1 MINTSLIIGEAG
13 TAKST
18 TILKTIETLDDFV
31 CLAYTHSAVN
41 NLRSKSTKNKDK
53 FKTIHSFLHIKVDEN
68 GNETIMLNR
77 PINVPEYIFID
88 EISLVPINLL
98 HTAYTLISN
107 NISNFENQQVNIIL
121 VGDLLQLNPVSNS
134 RFLIDYHKLFDVPN
148 IKLGF
153 QEAML
158 IGDHLSN
165 NIFSTEYYKNS
176 KRLILTK
183 NYRSN
188 DAVLKV
194 LNSVLEDVNM
204 IKNNMIEK
212 KHINSY
218 IRKGYVILSSTY
230 KNLEYVKQTYD
241 YVNLYQ
247 NKAEILKNYGINASE
262 KLRHSVSKLPQESQI
277 NCSAV
282 PSKNPYG
289 IVVQEEKSIN
299 ELYEINTLIGK
310 IKFSDGDFLLL
321 SKTLSREFL
330 NGDIV
335 KLYKNNSYY
344 EIVSLGLDEPKK
356 LLLDKSSC
364 YPLLPL
370 NYITIHK
377 SQGLSLNKIL
387 IILDDLFEITM
398 LYTAITRAKKSVKF
412 TCLNKLPIEKLKL
425 YTNAFNKL
433 KSIIYPECECE
444 SSYIE

>member
-41 NLRSKSTKNKDK
+41 NLRSKSTKNKDR

-121 VGDLLQLNPVSNS
+121 VGDLLQLNPVSNT
-134 RFLIDYHKLFDVPN
+134 RFLIDYHTLFDVPN

-165 NIFSTEYYKNS
+165 NIFSTEYYKNAR
-176 KRLILTK
+176 RLILTK

-194 LNSVLEDVNM
+194 LNSVLEDVNT
-204 IKNNMIEK
+204 IKDNMIAKES
-212 KHINSY
+212 INSY
-218 IRKGYVILSSTY
+218 IKRGYIILSSTY

-241 YVNLYQ
+241 YINLYQ
-247 NKAEILKNYGINASE
+247 NKEEVLKNYGIVVKPEHEMRTASE
-262 KLRHSVSKLPQESQI
+262 MPKHFVRTIQK
-277 NCSAV
+277 
-282 PSKNPYG
+282 
-289 IVVQEEKSIN
+289 EKSVK
-299 ELYEINTLIGK
+299 ELYEINTLVGK

-321 SKTLSREFL
+321 TEILSRDFL

-344 EIVSLGLDEPKK
+344 EIVNLNSDEPKK
-356 LLLDKSSC
+356 LLLDKSNI

-377 SQGLSLNKIL
+377 SQSLSLNKVL
-387 IILDDLFEITM
+387 VILDDLFEITM

-412 TCLNKLPIEKLKL
+412 VCLDKLPIEKLKL

-433 KSIIYPECECE
+433 KSIIYPEYTPE

>member
-18 TILKTIETLDDFV
+18 TILKTVETLDNFV
-31 CLAYTHSAVN
+31 CLAFTHSAVN
-41 NLRSKSTKNKDK
+41 NLRSKSTKNKDR
-53 FKTIHSFLHIKVDEN
+53 FKTIHSFLRIKIDEN
-68 GNETIMLNR
+68 GDEIIMLNQR
-77 PINVPEYIFID
+77 IDIPEYIFID

-98 HTAYTLISN
+98 HTAYTIISN
-107 NISNFENQQVNIIL
+107 NIYKFENRTVNIIL

-165 NIFSTEYYKNS
+165 NIFSTEYYKNAR
-176 KRLILTK
+176 RLILTK

-194 LNSVLEDVNM
+194 LNSVLNDVNT
-204 IKNNMIEK
+204 IKDNMISKES
-212 KHINSY
+212 INSY
-218 IRKGYVILSSTY
+218 IKKGYIILSSTY

-241 YVNLYQ
+241 YINLYQ
-247 NKAEILKNYGINASE
+247 NKEEVLKNYGV
-262 KLRHSVSKLPQESQI
+262 KVR
-277 NCSAV
+277 
-282 PSKNPYG
+282 
-289 IVVQEEKSIN
+289 EEKKVT
-299 ELYEINTLIGK
+299 ELYEINTLVGK

-321 SKTLSREFL
+321 TEILSRDFL

-344 EIVSLGLDEPKK
+344 EIVNLNSDEPKK
-356 LLLDKSSC
+356 LLLDKSNI

-377 SQGLSLNKIL
+377 SQSLSLNKVL
-387 IILDDLFEITM
+387 VILDDLFEITM
-398 LYTAITRAKKSVKF
+398 LYTAITRAKKSIKF

-433 KSIIYPECECE
+433 KSIIYPECGSE

>member
-41 NLRSKSTKNKDK
+41 NLRSKSTKDKDR

-121 VGDLLQLNPVSNS
+121 VGDLLQLNPVSNT
-134 RFLIDYHKLFDVPN
+134 RFLIDYHTLFDVPN

-165 NIFSTEYYKNS
+165 NIFSTEYYKKSN
-176 KRLILTK
+176 RLILTK

-188 DAVLKV
+188 DTVLKV
-194 LNSVLEDVNM
+194 LNSVLEDVNT
-204 IKNNMIEK
+204 IKDNMIEK
-212 KHINSY
+212 ESINSY

-241 YVNLYQ
+241 YINLYQ
-247 NKAEILKNYGINASE
+247 NKEEVLKNYGVTVRE
-262 KLRHSVSKLPQESQI
+262 ER
-277 NCSAV
+277 
-282 PSKNPYG
+282 
-289 IVVQEEKSIN
+289 IVN

-356 LLLDKSSC
+356 LLLDKSST

-377 SQGLSLNKIL
+377 SQGLSLNKVL
-387 IILDDLFEITM
+387 VILDDLFEITM

-433 KSIIYPECECE
+433 KSIIYPECASE

>member
-18 TILKTIETLDDFV
+18 TILKTVETLDNFV
-31 CLAYTHSAVN
+31 CLAFTHSAVN
-41 NLRSKSTKNKDK
+41 NLRSKSTKNKDR
-53 FKTIHSFLHIKVDEN
+53 FKTIHSFLRIKIDEN
-68 GNETIMLNR
+68 GDEIIMLNQR
-77 PINVPEYIFID
+77 IDVPEYIFID

-98 HTAYTLISN
+98 HTAYTIISN
-107 NISNFENQQVNIIL
+107 NIYKFENRTINIIL

-165 NIFSTEYYKNS
+165 NIFSTEYYKNAR
-176 KRLILTK
+176 RLILTK

-194 LNSVLEDVNM
+194 LNSVLEDVNT
-204 IKNNMIEK
+204 IKDNMIAKES
-212 KHINSY
+212 INSY
-218 IRKGYVILSSTY
+218 IKKGYIILSSTY

-241 YVNLYQ
+241 YINLYQ
-247 NKAEILKNYGINASE
+247 NKEEVLKNYGIMVSREATSCPLNGLNARA
-262 KLRHSVSKLPQESQI
+262 KTLVSKPEHEMRTI
-277 NCSAV
+277 RER
-282 PSKNPYG
+282 KN
-289 IVVQEEKSIN
+289 VK
-299 ELYEINTLIGK
+299 ELYEINTLVGK

-321 SKTLSREFL
+321 TEILSRDFL

-344 EIVSLGLDEPKK
+344 EIVNLNSDEPKK
-356 LLLDKSSC
+356 LLLDKSNI

-377 SQGLSLNKIL
+377 SQSLSLNKVL
-387 IILDDLFEITM
+387 VILDDLFEITM
-398 LYTAITRAKKSVKF
+398 LYTAITRAKKSIKF

-433 KSIIYPECECE
+433 KSIIYPECE
-444 SSYIE
+444 SQSDIMST

>member
-41 NLRSKSTKNKDK
+41 NLRSKTTKNKDK
-53 FKTIHSFLHIKVDEN
+53 FKTIHSFLHIKINGDGDEVV
-68 GNETIMLNR
+68 MLNR
-77 PINVPEYIFID
+77 PINIPEYIFID

-98 HTAYTLISN
+98 HTTYTIISN
-107 NISNFENQQVNIIL
+107 NISKFENQHVNIVL

-134 RFLIDYHKLFDVPN
+134 RILIDYQTLFDVPN

-165 NIFSTEYYKNS
+165 NVFSTEYYKKA

-204 IKNNMIEK
+204 IKYNMIK
-212 KHINSY
+212 KESINSY
-218 IRKGYVILSSTY
+218 IKRGYVILSSTY
-230 KNLEYVKQTYD
+230 KNLEYVKQAYD
-241 YVNLYQ
+241 YINLYQ
-247 NKAEILKNYGINASE
+247 NEKEVLKNYGIIVNS
-262 KLRHSVSKLPQESQI
+262 KLRHLVSKPEHEMCDI
-277 NCSAV
+277 R
-282 PSKNPYG
+282 
-289 IVVQEEKSIN
+289 EEKSAK

-310 IKFSDGDFLLL
+310 IKFSDGDHLLL
-321 SKTLSREFL
+321 TKNLSKDFL

-335 KLYKNNSYY
+335 KLYKNCGYY
-344 EIVSLGLDEPKK
+344 EIVSLDLDKPKK
-356 LLLDKSSC
+356 ILLDKSSC

-377 SQGLSLNKIL
+377 SQGLSLNKVL

-398 LYTAITRAKKSVKF
+398 LYTAITRAKKSIKF

-433 KSIIYPECECE
+433 KSIIYPCANSRME
-444 SSYIE
+444 

>member
-18 TILKTIETLDDFV
+18 TILKTVETLDNFV
-31 CLAYTHSAVN
+31 CLAFTHSAVN
-41 NLRSKSTKNKDK
+41 NLRSKSTKNKDR
-53 FKTIHSFLHIKVDEN
+53 FKTIHSFLRIKIDEN
-68 GNETIMLNR
+68 GDEIIMLNQH
-77 PINVPEYIFID
+77 IDIPEYIFID

-98 HTAYTLISN
+98 HTAYTIISN
-107 NISNFENQQVNIIL
+107 NIYKFENRTVNIIL

-165 NIFSTEYYKNS
+165 NIFSTEYYKNAR
-176 KRLILTK
+176 RLILTK

-194 LNSVLEDVNM
+194 LNSVLEDVNT
-204 IKNNMIEK
+204 IKDNMIAKES
-212 KHINSY
+212 INSY
-218 IRKGYVILSSTY
+218 IKKGYIILSSTY

-241 YVNLYQ
+241 YINLYQ
-247 NKAEILKNYGINASE
+247 KKEEVLKNYGI
-262 KLRHSVSKLPQESQI
+262 KVR
-277 NCSAV
+277 
-282 PSKNPYG
+282 
-289 IVVQEEKSIN
+289 EEKSVKEI
-299 ELYEINTLIGK
+299 YEINTLVGK

-321 SKTLSREFL
+321 TEILSRDFL

-344 EIVSLGLDEPKK
+344 EIVNLNSDEPKK
-356 LLLDKSSC
+356 LLLDKSST

-377 SQGLSLNKIL
+377 SQSLSLNKVL
-387 IILDDLFEITM
+387 VILDDLFEITM
-398 LYTAITRAKKSVKF
+398 LYTAITRAKKSIKF
-412 TCLNKLPIEKLKL
+412 ACLNKLPIEKLKL

-433 KSIIYPECECE
+433 KSIIYPECE
-444 SSYIE
+444 SRSDIMST